1 MITNETI
8 VDILFATFIDT
19 ISITYI
25 ISSHTIFELSAILF
39 KYLTFLQIHM
49 LKFQLESFLRV

>member
-25 ISSHTIFELSAILF
+25 ISSHAIFESSAILF

-49 LKFQLESFLRV
+49 LKFQL